1 VLGAAAAMSPLFVV
15 TTGAPAYVIGAKNF
29 SEQYILAD
37 VMADRIEADG
47 GRAKRRD
54 DLGSA
59 VVFQALAR
67 GEIDAYVDYSGTLWT
82 NVLGRTDTPPRA
94 QMLAELSA
102 EVKRRWGVRLLG
114 PLGFENAYAL
124 AMRRDRA
131 AALHVQSLSDL
142 AGRSPE
148 LVMGGDLEI
157 FQRPEWTALEQ
168 AYRFAF
174 KARRSYQPTFMYRAL
189 MSGDVDAISAF
200 SSDGRIAADRLVVLS
215 DPLHAIPPYDAVIL
229 ISPKRANDPRLIRA
243 LQPLVGAIGIEAMR
257 QANYA
262 VDGKGQS
269 PAEAARAL
277 ERTLPPSSRP

>member
-1 VLGAAAAMSPLFVV
+1 M
-15 TTGAPAYVIGAKNF
+15 IGAKNF

-37 VMADRIEADG
+37 LMADRIEADG
-47 GRAKRRD
+47 GRAQRRD

-59 VVFQALAR
+59 VVFRALAR

-102 EVKRRWGVRLLG
+102 ELKRRWGVRLLG

-124 AMRRDRA
+124 AMRPDRA
-131 AALHVQSLSDL
+131 AALQIQTLSDL
-142 AGRSPE
+142 AARSPE

-157 FQRPEWTALEQ
+157 FQRPEWASLER
-168 AYRFAF
+168 AYGFNFR
-174 KARRSYQPTFMYRAL
+174 ARRVYQPTFMYRAL
-189 MSGDVDAISAF
+189 MSGDVDVISAF
-200 SSDGRIAADRLVVLS
+200 SSDGRIAADHLVVLA

-229 ISPKRANDPRLIRA
+229 ISPRRANDPRLIRA
-243 LQPLVGAIGIEAMR
+243 LQPLVGAVPIEAMR

-262 VDGKGQS
+262 VDGRGET
-269 PAEAARAL
+269 PAQAARELA
-277 ERTLPPSSRP
+277 RAIGRAPCGRRA